1 MALSIKNSET
11 ERLARQ
17 VAQETGESLTAA
29 IQKCAAGT
37 LAAIETE
44 AFRAHYDHE
53 TGRHLAPCRWPP
65 NARYPARGGD
75 FGVRRSGGTPLMVV
89 DTSALLAIFLAEPER
104 RQFLEAITQGEARY
118 ISAAN
123 VLETGIVLEARRG
136 EAAGREFDLFL
147 HHARLEV
154 VPVDSDQIEI
164 ARVAWRKYGKG
175 RHPAGLNFG
184 DCFAYALA
192 KVMDQPILFK
202 GDNFTNTEII
212 PVIP

>member
-1 MALSIKNSET
+1 
-11 ERLARQ
+11 
-17 VAQETGESLTAA
+17 
-29 IQKCAAGT
+29 
-37 LAAIETE
+37 
-44 AFRAHYDHE
+44 
-53 TGRHLAPCRWPP
+53 
-65 NARYPARGGD
+65 
-75 FGVRRSGGTPLMVV
+75 MVV

-104 RQFLEAITQGEARY
+104 RQFLDAITRGGTRC

-147 HHARLEV
+147 HHAKLEV
-154 VPVDSDQIEI
+154 VPVDSDQTEI

-192 KVMDQPILFK
+192 KVLDQPILFK
-202 GDNFTNTEII
+202 GDDFTHTDISPAI
-212 PVIP
+212 R